1 MLLNVPQSARQV
13 PSQGNQGPNF
23 HGAQAEKPLGEEA
36 FLLSLTLQISAK
48 TALSLWSWV
57 AWASAGFSVCSSGLC
72 AMLLPPAAT
81 RLASLEC

>member
-48 TALSLWSWV
+48 TALCGPGWPGLLQVSL
-57 AWASAGFSVCSSGLC
+57 SAALAFVQCC
-72 AMLLPPAAT
+72 CHQLPPGWHH
-81 RLASLEC
+81 